1 MSPDCERAR
10 QWTSLDVDGELST
23 FEGALLEAHLVGC
36 GDCRDFRSAVAHSAS
51 TLRSAP
57 LEPFT
62 VTVPTRFRRRI
73 SRSLAPAVAAL
84 AVVSVGLGS
93 IVASSHLG
101 SGLAHRSAPPATEID
116 LVGATFDTVN
126 AQSLRAAQRLPLPD
140 PRRSSARAGGGPYM
154 SVR

>member
-1 MSPDCERAR
+1 MSRDCERAR

-23 FEGALLEAHLVGC
+23 FEGVLLNAHLTDC
-36 GDCRDFRSAVAHSAS
+36 GDCREFRSAVAHTASA
-51 TLRSAP
+51 LRGAP

-62 VTVPTRFRRRI
+62 VTVPSRLRRRV

-101 SGLAHRSAPPATEID
+101 SGLAHPSAPPATEVD
-116 LVGATFDTVN
+116 LVGATYDTVN
-126 AQSLRAAQRLPLPD
+126 AQSLRAAQRFPLPD
-140 PRRSSARAGGGPYM
+140 PRRTSVRTSGGPYM
-154 SVR
+154 PVR

>member
-23 FEGALLEAHLVGC
+23 FEGALLDAHLASC
-36 GDCRDFRSAVAHSAS
+36 GDCREFSLGVAHTASA
-51 TLRSAP
+51 LRSAP

-62 VTVPTRFRRRI
+62 VTVPTRLRRRVG
-73 SRSLAPAVAAL
+73 RSLAPAVAAL

-101 SGLAHRSAPPATEID
+101 SGLAHRSAPPATEVD
-116 LVGATFDTVN
+116 LVGATYDTVN